1 MARLDMGSA
10 AGEPYKA
17 LGRAQVALDT
27 GPLDATVRE
36 LAKIRASQLN
46 GCVFCVDL
54 HTRQARRSGESQ
66 DRLDQLPV
74 WEESELFTARERAA
88 LAYTEAVTRQVR
100 VADALW
106 QEVCERF
113 PDEAERGH
121 LVAQVALINAF
132 NRLGV
137 PLELRPARTPGGSQ
151 GA

>member
-10 AGEPYKA
+10 APEPYKA
-17 LGRAQVALDT
+17 LGQAQGALDT

-46 GCVFCVDL
+46 GCVFCVVL
-54 HTRQARRSGESQ
+54 HTRQARGAGESQ

-100 VADALW
+100 VAETLW
-106 QEVCERF
+106 QEVCEHF

-137 PLELRPARTPGGSQ
+137 PLEMKPAPAPGGSRR
-151 GA
+151 A